1 MSLNE
6 NLSEPNSFTMVASR
20 KLLRMSNYV
29 LIFSFFLI
37 IRMRNLQCRK
47 LSLGDKF
54 LQSVAPLYLFF

>member
-20 KLLRMSNYV
+20 KLLRMSDYV

-37 IRMRNLQCRK
+37 IRMRNLQSRK
-47 LSLGDKF
+47 LSLGNKF

>member
-20 KLLRMSNYV
+20 KLLRMSDYV

-47 LSLGDKF
+47 LSLGNKF